1 MVPMPSPTKPL
12 GWWEKELCPSPSLF
26 FQAIWGD
33 SLTQG
38 GHLVFPQTDPQYTSL
53 VTENIKAL

>member
-1 MVPMPSPTKPL
+1 MNPPQVYM
-12 GWWEKELCPSPSLF
+12 CPSLF